1 MSEVQDVKLFI
12 KRGTS
17 DFSAGTTG
25 HVKLLSHRVESRQVR
40 CLVRGPRR
48 SLTPPAVLRRE
59 PVWKVSM
66 CVGLGPAVRCS
77 YDEEQG
83 VLRIALKEAVA
94 VASAATACMSAEE
107 DDRDSSREPQVV
119 LYALK
124 VSLAAALLRNFICAT
139 GAPLT

>member
-1 MSEVQDVKLFI
+1 
-12 KRGTS
+12 
-17 DFSAGTTG
+17 
-25 HVKLLSHRVESRQVR
+25 
-40 CLVRGPRR
+40 
-48 SLTPPAVLRRE
+48 
-59 PVWKVSM
+59 M